1 MEKKITI
8 QELLFNRG
16 LNKDD
21 KILLVRHKDN
31 REIKTIRGVQYTKS
45 LYDMYRYEPE
55 LFLEYQ
61 AEQADDKFKGAQYI
75 VAFLGEEG
83 TRSRFLG
90 VYRIEETITNDPF
103 SPFYYKMSKVNGF
116 DNLKEK
122 VIVDWGKGTL
132 SWCQGIHNEKE
143 IIEIVPGFENAFPGY
158 PNVILKFSELK
169 EL

>member
-83 TRSRFLG
+83 TRSRFLHF
-90 VYRIEETITNDPF
+90 IT
-103 SPFYYKMSKVNGF
+103 KC
-116 DNLKEK
+116 LKLMDL
-122 VIVDWGKGTL
+122 IT
-132 SWCQGIHNEKE
+132 
-143 IIEIVPGFENAFPGY
+143 
-158 PNVILKFSELK
+158 
-169 EL
+169 